1 MSDIREFLVQGSDPL
16 PYKVIFKK
24 DGGDLKATCTCKAG
38 SNGILCKH
46 RLSILDGEK
55 GGKPPSVRRLKSLG
69 CGAWPASIVAC
80 HAHVTPT
87 KRRPAFFG
95 SLNITPAAPRH
106 SAANA
111 MSPIRHS

>member
-55 GGKPPSVRRLKSLG
+55 GAIISGNENHVEEVASWLSGSKV
-69 CGAWPASIVAC
+69 GAAISEVLALEGQKKLLEAKIK
-80 HAHVTPT
+80 HA
-87 KRRPAFFG
+87 KKM
-95 SLNITPAAPRH
+95 IAAALIPNRKK
-106 SAANA
+106 
-111 MSPIRHS
+111 I